1 MEAELPTWPRKQG
14 VAGQLHAGRSGQEPG
29 LRLLPSWELSLQ
41 PVKFKVKCGSQ
52 SSQRQASLTSPVRF
66 HLSLAQALVS

>member
-1 MEAELPTWPRKQG
+1 MAQEAGSGGPAD
-14 VAGQLHAGRSGQEPG
+14 AGGSGREPG
-29 LRLLPSWELSLQ
+29 LLLLPLGELSLQ